1 MTSISLAG
9 SNYFWSLSA
18 AILCL
23 SDSGNRVILYFYL
36 VSNPPS
42 TSTAEYSTL
51 LNVVL
56 QLFSK
61 PVYFEKRSLESTSDH
76 VSTC

>member
-1 MTSISLAG
+1 MTSALLAG

-18 AILCL
+18 AIMCL

-36 VSNPPS
+36 VSNPPF

-51 LNVVL
+51 SNVVL

-61 PVYFEKRSLESTSDH
+61 PVYFEKCLLESTSER